1 MNQQELRDMVA
12 AVRAGRVSRRA
23 FVRRMIGLGLT
34 APFASHLLAHAGLA
48 QAPTPAGYKPT
59 KAGVGCHP
67 TIFDLRDLGGENRNQ
82 VTVGIPS
89 RERLVEDTRSL
100 LILAAHSK
108 RRVEQGRGLPEQHL
122 ERATAAYLFKIVR

>member
-67 TIFDLRDLGGENRNQ
+67 RFSIS
-82 VTVGIPS
+82 GISAARTGTKLPS
-89 RERLVEDTRSL
+89 GSQ
-100 LILAAHSK
+100 AAS
-108 RRVEQGRGLPEQHL
+108 GS
-122 ERATAAYLFKIVR
+122 